1 MIGKE
6 VKKNSKVNR
15 PNDIPL
21 GKKTIFNPVFLQ
33 HLSLGFGIVNN

>member
-21 GKKTIFNPVFLQ
+21 GKKLFLT
-33 HLSLGFGIVNN
+33 LFSYST